1 MGSDFPRASIPEMDA
16 PYTTRRLWSWLKRNA
31 APIRFDPNA
40 DDWGNRDHRPAP
52 AYRVENPAA
61 IEYACN
67 AIFAPYPESVADRGF
82 LNAMAA
88 VVRDDDPNHP
98 NAKAVKP
105 AIIFCHERDQESYS
119 TAVNFHRQFE
129 QAHGVLRQK
138 DGSRRSA
145 MFVWLPKQEP
155 LKKLLENQASG
166 SGLPI
171 RPFGSCLDELELKD
185 LRAPM
190 EDRIGQVI
198 RAGYHKSATYPLVD
212 LAAAEADWRKE
223 TEMNLTSNRMAAI
236 HFEVKLAYLGL
247 ELARDESERAAVGY
261 TNTSG
266 AIPATATT
274 LYAIDTTL
282 DILVRIGGADGPPS
296 PNTGAAVALAELRDP
311 GFAPVNFGANATLDI
326 QALTDSAFASNGS
339 AIYSIALSTG
349 TTTSLG
355 TVGGGFS
362 LTGLTI
368 APPAT
373 GAGTL
378 SLSTSAATFPANR
391 GPVAITVT
399 RSGGSTGPVTADFA
413 TANGT
418 AVAGVDYLPTN
429 GTLSFANGQL
439 SRTIFLQLPS
449 GTPANA
455 PAKTF
460 TLNLNNATGG
470 ASLGATTSATV
481 TIPAVSVVPTSFFA
495 VGSTQNARVTVY
507 DSNGGAA
514 LFSFRAFE
522 GTFSGEARV
531 AVGDVNG
538 DGFEDVI
545 VGAGPGAG
553 PRIQV
558 FDGRT
563 LTAANQTQIASF
575 NAFDAGFV
583 SGLSVASGDV
593 NGDGFDDIIV
603 GAGAGAGPHVKVFD
617 GRSLITGSTVEIAS
631 FFAFDAGFIGG
642 VSVGAGDVNGDGR
655 ADVIVGS
662 GVGTTSHV
670 KVFDGRTIASRTEL
684 ASYFA
689 FDAGFNGGVNTT
701 ARDVNRDGFDDVI
714 VGAGPGGTAHVKYF
728 DGRSL
733 ITGPR
738 RELAS
743 FFASDSTFTGG
754 IYVG

>member
-1 MGSDFPRASIPEMDA
+1 MGQHRHSFARPRLEALESREVPATLVGLTSVGSLVSFDSATPGTLIGAPVAVTGLLGTDTLGGIDYQPSSGTLFGVGSDGAGNVRIYSVNATTGVATALNAVPAVTVLTGTAFGVDFNPVPNLIRVIDA
-16 PYTTRRLWSWLKRNA
+16 AGNSTRFNPTTGALTA
-31 APIRFDPNA
+31 TDTDIFYDPNDA
-40 DDWGNRDHRPAP
+40 DG
-52 AYRVENPAA
+52 EN
-61 IEYACN
+61 
-67 AIFAPYPESVADRGF
+67 VAF
-82 LNAMAA
+82 
-88 VVRDDDPNHP
+88 
-98 NAKAVKP
+98 
-105 AIIFCHERDQESYS
+105 
-119 TAVNFHRQFE
+119 
-129 QAHGVLRQK
+129 
-138 DGSRRSA
+138 
-145 MFVWLPKQEP
+145 
-155 LKKLLENQASG
+155 
-166 SGLPI
+166 
-171 RPFGSCLDELELKD
+171 FGS
-185 LRAPM
+185 
-190 EDRIGQVI
+190 IGAVP
-198 RAGYHKSATYPLVD
+198 ATIAV
-212 LAAAEADWRKE
+212 AAA
-223 TEMNLTSNRMAAI
+223 
-236 HFEVKLAYLGL
+236 
-247 ELARDESERAAVGY
+247 GY

-296 PNTGAAVALAELRDP
+296 PNTGAAVALAELRTP
-311 GFAPVNFGANATLDI
+311 SFTLVNFGANATLDI
-326 QALTDSAFASNGS
+326 EARTDNAFASNG
-339 AIYSIALSTG
+339 ASIFSIGLSTG
-349 TTTSLG
+349 TTTFLG
-355 TVGGGFS
+355 DVGGGLT
-362 LTGLTI
+362 LTGLAI
-368 APPAT
+368 APPVS

-378 SLSTSAATFPANR
+378 SLSTTAATFPANR

-399 RSGGSTGPVTADFA
+399 RSGGSTGPVTVDFA
-413 TANGT
+413 TADGT

-460 TLNLNNATGG
+460 TLNLSNATGG
-470 ASLGATTSATV
+470 ASLGAATSATV
-481 TIPAVSVVPTSFFA
+481 TIPAVSAVPTNFFA

-507 DSNGGAA
+507 DSNGGTA

-538 DGFEDVI
+538 DGFDDII

-563 LTAANQTQIASF
+563 LTASNQTQIASF

-583 SGLSVASGDV
+583 SGVSVASGDV

-617 GRSLITGSTVEIAS
+617 GRSLITGSTVELSSFFAFAPGFVSGVNVAAGNVDGDGFADVIVGAGNGGGSHVKVFNGRSLVLGGQVELAS
-631 FFAFDAGFIGG
+631 FFAFDVGFIGG

-670 KVFDGRTIASRTEL
+670 KVFNGRTIAARTEL

-701 ARDVNRDGFDDVI
+701 ARDVNGDGFDDVI

-733 ITGPR
+733 IAGPR

-743 FFASDSTFTGG
+743 FFAAESTFTGG